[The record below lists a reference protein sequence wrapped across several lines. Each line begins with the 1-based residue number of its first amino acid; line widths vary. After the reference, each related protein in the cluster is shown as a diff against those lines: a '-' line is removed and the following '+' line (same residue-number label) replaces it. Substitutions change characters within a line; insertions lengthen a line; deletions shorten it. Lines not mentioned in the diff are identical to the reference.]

1 MPQCELVI
9 DDRGHKCGRRMDVKR
24 IMVRGPGFTI
34 PEARLVCGR
43 CRGEAR
49 PPVVAPPPP
58 PTTRPPCPV
67 CNKRTASKTGV
78 CYNCRM
84 ALVFHCRT
92 YPDRLPNKG
101 TLSRQALEHIR
112 PKWAA
117 RLKQGAIILRMRR
130 HLDAL

>member
-9 DDRGHKCGRRMDVKR
+9 DSRGRACGRRTDVER
-24 IMVRGPGFTI
+24 VMVRGPGFTI
-34 PEARLVCGR
+34 PEPRLVCGR
-43 CRGEAR
+43 CRGEDR

-67 CNKRTASKTGV
+67 CARRTASRTGV

-117 RLKQGAIILRMRR
+117 QLKQGPIILRMRR
-130 HLDAL
+130 QLDAL

>member
-67 CNKRTASKTGV
+67 CNKRTSTKTGI

-84 ALVFHCRT
+84 ALVFHCKRN
-92 YPDRLPNKG
+92 PHRLPVKG
-101 TLSRQALEHIR
+101 TLSRGALEHINVFR
-112 PKWAA
+112 AEE
-117 RLKQGAIILRMRR
+117 LKQGDIILRMRR
-130 HLDAL
+130 QLDAP

>member
-9 DDRGHKCGRRMDVKR
+9 DDRGHKCGRRTDVER

-34 PEARLVCGR
+34 PEPRLVCGR
-43 CRGEAR
+43 CRGEER

-58 PTTRPPCPV
+58 PATRPPCPV
-67 CNKRTASKTGV
+67 CARRTASKTGV

-92 YPDRLPNKG
+92 YPERLPTEG

-130 HLDAL
+130 QLDAL